1 MITTIYAEKFS
12 MAKIIAQAL
21 NEKGSVKNNKGY
33 YTIIYKGEETFVTCG
48 VGHLCGLKQAED
60 YNPDYKNWKNM
71 PIPFIPE
78 KFETKKEKK
87 TLSQTKVVA
96 DLFKKSDFIIN
107 ATDCDREGELIFY
120 YLYTTL
126 KCKVPYKRVNIQSTQ
141 EEAIKDAFNDLKTP
155 AEVKNITDAGRA
167 RSIADWLVGGNA
179 TAAMTLGFSEK
190 DVLSIG
196 RVQTPTLNI
205 LVKREKEIKAFK
217 PELYWSL
224 VATFTTDKKETYT
237 AKHKTDRFKDAS
249 EVSAILSKIK
259 GKQGK
264 VTSVDVKEEKRN
276 SPNLNSLASLQM
288 ICNSKF
294 GYTLKQ
300 TLDIAQSLYEKG
312 LITYPRTDSQYL
324 TEDMEGTVNDIL
336 NALSKNNS
344 EYNKLIVGRPRKFD
358 KKHYFDDSKVSS
370 HYAIIPTKKAP
381 SGLSKWEENVYDTVC
396 RSLIIMLYGPATIEL
411 TTVTTTVEGEPFISK
426 GSVIKDAQWMLV
438 SSASKEEF
446 LPSLSI
452 NDTVTGT
459 FEEQEKETKPPKRYT
474 DKTLLM
480 AMLNAGEQL
489 EDEEM
494 RKILAVK
501 DKKGGIGTEATRAN
515 IVETLVKRGFVV
527 REKKNIIPTEKG
539 LKLIDAI
546 PIEDIKSPVVTGE
559 WELRLNKIANG
570 TESFDKFIE
579 DMKVTTT
586 KWCREI
592 IEASKSS
599 GSKVSTKAD
608 SGNTTVSLSCP
619 LCGNP
624 LRKMNW
630 GWGCSGYKEG
640 CKFSIGSIAGKKLTD
655 TQVKQL
661 VEKGKTSEIKGF
673 TSKAGKKFSAK
684 LKMEDGKVSFDF

>member
-155 AEVKNITDAGRA
+155 AEVKNITDAGLA

-264 VTSVDVKEEKRN
+264 VTSVDVKEEKR
-276 SPNLNSLASLQM
+276 STPNLNSLASLQM

-579 DMKVTTT
+579 DMKATTT

-619 LCGNP
+619 LCGKP

>member
-71 PIPFIPE
+71 PMPFIPE

-155 AEVKNITDAGRA
+155 AEVKNITDAGLA

-264 VTSVDVKEEKRN
+264 VTSVDVKEEKR
-276 SPNLNSLASLQM
+276 STPNLNSLASLQM

-619 LCGNP
+619 LCGKP

>member
-1 MITTIYAEKFS
+1 MTTIYAEKFS
-12 MAKIIAQAL
+12 MARIIAEAL
-21 NEKGSVKNNKGY
+21 NEKGKVKNNKGY
-33 YTIIYKGEETFVTCG
+33 HTIIYKGEETFVTCG
-48 VGHLCGLKQAED
+48 VGHLCGLKQAVD
-60 YNPDYKNWKNM
+60 YNADYKNWKNLPM
-71 PIPFIPE
+71 PFIPE

-87 TLSQTKVVA
+87 TLDQTKIVA

-141 EEAIKDAFNDLKTP
+141 AKAIRDAFDDLKTP
-155 AEVKNITDAGRA
+155 AEVMDITNAGRA
-167 RSIADWLVGGNA
+167 RSIADWLIGSNA
-179 TAAMTLGFSEK
+179 TVAMTLGFSEK

-224 VATFTTDKKETYT
+224 TATFTTDKKETYT
-237 AKHKTDRFKDAS
+237 AKHKTDRFKDAT
-249 EVSAILSKIK
+249 EATAVLSKIN
-259 GKQGK
+259 GKNGV
-264 VTSVDVKEEKRN
+264 VTSVNVKEEKRS
-276 SPNLNSLASLQM
+276 SPNLHSLASLQM

-294 GYTLKQ
+294 GYTLQQ
-300 TLDIAQSLYEKG
+300 TLDTAQSLYEKG

-324 TEDMEGTVNDIL
+324 TEDMEGTINEVLD
-336 NALSKNNS
+336 ALSKNNS
-344 EYNKLIVGRPRKFD
+344 DYNKLIAGKPRKFD
-358 KKHYFDDSKVSS
+358 KKHYFNDSKVSS
-370 HYAIIPTKKAP
+370 HYAIIPTDKYA
-381 SGLSKWEENVYDTVC
+381 SGLSKWEENVYDIIC
-396 RSLIIMLYGPATIEL
+396 RSVIIMLYGPAVIEL

-426 GSVIKDAQWMLV
+426 GSVIKDAQWMAV

-446 LPSLSI
+446 LPSLSVDEKVSGEYK
-452 NDTVTGT
+452 NVS
-459 FEEQEKETKPPKRYT
+459 KETKPPKRYT
-474 DKTLLM
+474 DKTLLI
-480 AMLNAGEQL
+480 AMLNAGEEL

-494 RKILAVK
+494 RKILAAK
-501 DKKGGIGTEATRAN
+501 DDEKGGIGTPATRAS
-515 IVETLVKRGFVV
+515 IVETLAKRGFVV

-539 LKLIDAI
+539 IRLIDAI

-559 WELRLNKIANG
+559 WELRLDKMAKG
-570 TESFDKFIE
+570 TEDFDKFIA
-579 DMKVTTT
+579 DIKDITT

-592 IEASKSS
+592 TEASKSS

-619 LCGNP
+619 LCGKP

-661 VEKGKTSEIKGF
+661 IEKGKTSEIKGF

-684 LKMEDGKVSFDF
+684 LKMEEGKISFDF

>member
-155 AEVKNITDAGRA
+155 AEVKNITDAGLA

-264 VTSVDVKEEKRN
+264 VTSVDVKEEKR
-276 SPNLNSLASLQM
+276 STPNLNSLASLQM

-619 LCGNP
+619 LCGKP

>member
-1 MITTIYAEKFS
+1 MTTIYAEKFS

-33 YTIIYKGEETFVTCG
+33 HTIIYKGEETFVTCG
-48 VGHLCGLKQAED
+48 IGHLCGLKQAED

-71 PIPFIPE
+71 PVPFIPE

-96 DLFKKSDFIIN
+96 ELFKKSDFIIN

-141 EEAIKDAFNDLKTP
+141 KEAIKDAFNDLKTP

-179 TAAMTLGFSEK
+179 TVAMTLGFSEK

-224 VATFTTDKKETYT
+224 GATFTTDKKETYT
-237 AKHKTDRFKDAS
+237 AKHKTERFKDAS

-264 VTSVDVKEEKRN
+264 VTAVDVKEEKRN

-324 TEDMEGTVNDIL
+324 TEDMEETVNDVL

-411 TTVTTTVEGEPFISK
+411 TTVTTTVEDEPFISK

-446 LPSLSI
+446 LPSLSV

-579 DMKVTTT
+579 DMKATTT

-592 IEASKSS
+592 TEASKSS

-608 SGNTTVSLSCP
+608 SGNATVSLSCP
-619 LCGNP
+619 LCGKP
-624 LRKMNW
+624 LRKVNW

-640 CKFSIGSIAGKKLTD
+640 CKFSVGSIAGKKLTD
-655 TQVKQL
+655 AQVKQL
-661 VEKGKTSEIKGF
+661 IEKGKTNEIKGF

-684 LKMEDGKVSFDF
+684 LKMEEGKISFDF